1 MSNAAAMSDLY
12 DTDILTWSTRQAD
25 LLRRVAA
32 GERVNDQVDWTNVI
46 EEVESVGQSQVD
58 AVESLWTQ
66 AFLHD
71 LKAEAWPISLDV
83 DKWRADARLFRRQAR
98 RKYRATMRQKIGPGR
113 AIRRCAAAPA
123 GADGRRSAAAS
134 AAGLPG
140 NAGRAAGTI
149 AGGHSMNDCSW
160 PA

>member
-1 MSNAAAMSDLY
+1 MSDY
-12 DTDILTWSTRQAD
+12 DTDVVIWSERQAD

-66 AFLHD
+66 A
-71 LKAEAWPISLDV
+71 S
-83 DKWRADARLFRRQAR
+83 
-98 RKYRATMRQKIGPGR
+98 
-113 AIRRCAAAPA
+113 
-123 GADGRRSAAAS
+123 
-134 AAGLPG
+134 

-149 AGGHSMNDCSW
+149 AGGRSMNDCSW
-160 PA
+160 PT